1 MTSLRLVWWS
11 AFWERLPCVSS
22 VGCLLVPR
30 WDDGIPPAYLI
41 TGDDSPV
48 AVYVAAVRC
57 DCSNEAED
65 LGQAVDGTTLSNS
78 SGGTSVA
85 QNTTLTGTLSNDS
98 ANHIASGDNVIAGNA
113 LAGEAG
119 IPVVIQN
126 SGSNV
131 LIQNAT
137 VLNVEFKP

>member
-1 MTSLRLVWWS
+1 MRIFRRMLACAALGAAVMP
-11 AFWERLPCVSS
+11 AAALAD
-22 VGCLLVPR
+22 
-30 WDDGIPPAYLI
+30 DDGIPPAYLI

-48 AVYVAAVRC
+48 AVYVAAARC
-57 DCSNEAED
+57 DCNNDGED
-65 LGQAVDGTTLSNS
+65 LGQAVDGTTLSS
-78 SGGTSVA
+78 STGGMLVA
-85 QNTTLTGTLSNDS
+85 QNTTLTGTQSNDS
-98 ANHIASGDNVIAGNA
+98 ADHIASGYNLISGNSF
-113 LAGEAG
+113 AGEAG